1 MVTSDS
7 PQDKIFSFCK
17 ECSQNVWQQ
26 QIVYNHRTEILWR
39 LKQPKDMNSEFTE
52 EETQMTNE
60 HMKRCSIVK
69 TCKLKPKMRHHF
81 TPIRLEKIKSA
92 NTRCCQGCVKG
103 GTQTLQV
110 GV

>member
-1 MVTSDS
+1 MQCIGPKAGTQTKVFLDIE
-7 PQDKIFSFCK
+7 KG
-17 ECSQNVWQQ
+17 
-26 QIVYNHRTEILWR
+26 NHFFF
-39 LKQPKDMNSEFTE
+39 KAKDMNSEFTE

-60 HMKRCSIVK
+60 HMKRCSVVK

-92 NTRCCQGCVKG
+92 NTRCCQGCVKV
-103 GTQTLQV
+103 GTHTLQV